1 MLKGATEE
9 IRCAASHVI
18 FRLAARGDIVEA
30 RGPAECPAFKKCIHR
45 KRQLKNSRKIYLIYY
60 IYILSVY
67 IIHIMAMG
75 YLFIAYVCMIM
86 AVQHCLQFCT
96 SFQSQMKKMPDW
108 LSRSRRNLF
117 YGLLVVAQLSRFPV
131 RFPCVLLSHCLHWCP

>member
-1 MLKGATEE
+1 M
-9 IRCAASHVI
+9 
-18 FRLAARGDIVEA
+18 
-30 RGPAECPAFKKCIHR
+30 
-45 KRQLKNSRKIYLIYY
+45 
-60 IYILSVY
+60 Y

-117 YGLLVVAQLSRFPV
+117 YGLLVVAQLSRFPQASALV
-131 RFPCVLLSHCLHWCP
+131 PWWQHVQHIGRHNKQSLRRFLFAVLDLTQWCHVTMQCIQLHVWSTPIIRNNQFNKNVAAK

>member
-18 FRLAARGDIVEA
+18 FRLAARGDIEA

-60 IYILSVY
+60 IYIVGVY
-67 IIHIMAMG
+67 YTYNGNGISIYSLCMYDYGCTA
-75 YLFIAYVCMIM
+75 LF
-86 AVQHCLQFCT
+86 T
-96 SFQSQMKKMPDW
+96 
-108 LSRSRRNLF
+108 
-117 YGLLVVAQLSRFPV
+117 
-131 RFPCVLLSHCLHWCP
+131 VLYIFSKSDEEDA